1 VHQFFIEE
9 DTDVGERV
17 TIRNEEAHHLANV
30 LRLRQG
36 DKIVLARAETGQRF
50 EAVLEHVEKETSN
63 VRVVSILPSGE
74 PEIELILLQG
84 ITKSDKFDFI
94 TQKSTELGVCTI
106 IPVIMDRSVAKVK
119 PQKAGKRVERWQRIA
134 REAAK
139 QCGRARPPK
148 IEEPKTLQN
157 ALSHLPKDIF
167 LIVPWENEQTVSV
180 GGVLKRYH
188 AGQTVVVIIGPEGG
202 LTTAEVAL
210 VQEHGG
216 YPVSLGQRILRTET
230 AALAAVTIILHRLG
244 DLGSEKID

>member
-9 DTDVGERV
+9 DTDIGKRV
-17 TIRNEEAHHLANV
+17 TIMNEEAHHLANV

-36 DKIVLARAETGQRF
+36 DIIVLAHAETGQRF
-50 EAVLEHVEKETSN
+50 EAVLEHVGKETSN

-74 PEIELILLQG
+74 PKIELILLQG

-106 IPVIMDRSVAKVK
+106 IPVIMERSVAKVK
-119 PQKAGKRVERWQRIA
+119 PQKTGKRMERWQRIA
-134 REAAK
+134 KEAAK

-148 IEEPKTLQN
+148 IEEPRILKN
-157 ALSHLPKDIF
+157 ALAHLPENTLI
-167 LIVPWENEQTVSV
+167 IVPWEQEQTVSV
-180 GGVLKRYH
+180 GVALEKYK
-188 AGQTVVVIIGPEGG
+188 AGQIVAVIIGPEGG
-202 LTTAEVAL
+202 LTAAEVAL

-244 DLGSEKID
+244 DLGSDKID